1 MEVSDVRKILS
12 VLGCLLLAAIAIG
25 SPPPANR
32 EAEAPEVGPEL
43 QPPDWLSSGSGF
55 ITHYGAFGYPIA
67 VGFYDDSIFHD
78 EWYPVARSFLDGTT
92 YRTYYSAYGYPI
104 AFRDYD
110 DRIFH
115 DEWYPVARSFLDE
128 TAYQTYYYSSL
139 PPVNIDGSWWRDP
152 RGYRPLYRQE
162 PRFVP
167 IFGR

>member
-1 MEVSDVRKILS
+1 MRKILS

-32 EAEAPEVGPEL
+32 EAAAPEVGPEL

-67 VGFYDDSIFHD
+67 VGFYDDS
-78 EWYPVARSFLDGTT
+78 
-92 YRTYYSAYGYPI
+92 
-104 AFRDYD
+104 
-110 DRIFH
+110 IFH